1 VWGVGELLRHVN
13 AVLAGALGTVVVRG
27 ELSGTKVAA
36 SGHRY
41 FQLKDADGTISCALW
56 AQRADR
62 LRFKLTDGLAV
73 VMHGQLEVY
82 PPRGSLQLIVSEVIP
97 EGIGELQLA
106 FEQLKAKLAA
116 EGLFAA
122 ERKRPLPALPQRL
135 GLVTSSSGAAVR
147 DVLKVLSR
155 WEHLSVLLYPVRVQ
169 GRGAEGEIARAL
181 RYLARSGR
189 VDVLLVVRGGG
200 SLEDLW
206 AFNEEMVARAI
217 AASEVP
223 VISGVGHEVD
233 FTIADFVADVRAAT
247 PTQAAEMVVGR
258 LEEQERRVGQAESVL
273 ATVLARRLDR
283 AQLRLRALEGAHG
296 LARLPQRVAELR
308 AHLSH
313 LSALPQR
320 LRALLAGRTRRTDA
334 ATARLFHWPVRVGA
348 PRRRELVTVKLAVAA
363 ERLRSLLRHRAQ
375 ELSSSERALTA
386 LSPRRVLERGYSI
399 TTREGEAAP
408 LRDATAVAAGERLVT
423 TLARGDVRSLVVGGR
438 AGTQGE
444 LFETGGQGSGI
455 RGQGEGATGRTGR
468 TVLPADEGV
477 PVPGSLT
484 PDPEAG
490 GDR

>member
-1 VWGVGELLRHVN
+1 MSARVWGVGELLRHVN
-13 AVLAGALGTVVVRG
+13 AVLAGSIGSVVVRG
-27 ELSGTKVAA
+27 ELSGVKVAA

-41 FQLKDADGTISCALW
+41 FQVKDADGTISCALW
-56 AQRADR
+56 AQRGDR

-73 VMHGQLEVY
+73 VLHGTLEVY
-82 PPRGSLQLIVSEVIP
+82 PQRGSLQLIVSEVIP

-116 EGLFAA
+116 EGLFLP

-155 WEHLSVLLYPVRVQ
+155 WEHLTVLLYPVRVQ
-169 GRGAEGEIARAL
+169 GRGSEGEIARAI

-206 AFNEEMVARAI
+206 AFNEEIVARAI

-258 LEEQERRVGQAESVL
+258 LEEQERRVEQAESVL
-273 ATVLARRLDR
+273 ETVLSRRLDR
-283 AQLRLRALEGAHG
+283 ARLRLRALEGAHG
-296 LARLPQRVAELR
+296 LARLPHRVAELR
-308 AHLSH
+308 ARLSH

-320 LRALLAGRTRRTDA
+320 LRALLAGRVRRTDA
-334 ATARLFHWPVRVGA
+334 AAARLFHWPVRVGA

-375 ELSSSERALTA
+375 ELASSERALTA

-399 TTREGEAAP
+399 TSREGEVMP
-408 LRDATAVAAGERLVT
+408 LRDSATVAPGERLIT
-423 TLARGDVRSLVVGGR
+423 TLARGQVRSLVVGGR
-438 AGTQGE
+438 SGKQGE
-444 LFETGGQGSGI
+444 LFEERVSGLGARGSG
-455 RGQGEGATGRTGR
+455 RPESGEAMRAPS
-468 TVLPADEGV
+468 PA
-477 PVPGSLT
+477 PRAPG
-484 PDPEAG
+484 EKG
-490 GDR
+490 GGT